1 MKRTMKLASAAVLA
15 STAFAGAAFAGS
27 LSEPVIE
34 PVMTAPVPAPN
45 LGGDWTGFYT
55 GLQLGYADAETDG
68 GVADLDGDNG
78 SYGFHAGY
86 NYDFGR
92 FVLGGELDYDK
103 TDIDLDNAAGTTIG
117 TVDSVARAK
126 IKGGYDLGNTL
137 VYATG
142 GYARADTSMG
152 DEDGS
157 FYGIGMDYKITEQY
171 SVGAELLEH
180 KFDDVGGVSGA
191 DADVTTF
198 NVRGSYRF

>member
-1 MKRTMKLASAAVLA
+1 MKLASAAVLA
-15 STAFAGAAFAGS
+15 SSAFAGAAFAGS

-55 GLQLGYADAETDG
+55 GLQLGYSEADTNF
-68 GVADLDGDNG
+68 GVDGDNG

-103 TDIDLDNAAGTTIG
+103 TDIDLDDAAGVTQGSI
-117 TVDSVARAK
+117 DSVARAK

-137 VYATG
+137 IYATG
-142 GYARADTSMG
+142 GYARADTSIG
-152 DEDGS
+152 DEDGA

>member
-1 MKRTMKLASAAVLA
+1 MKRTMKLASAAFLA

-34 PVMTAPVPAPN
+34 PVMTAPVAAPN

-55 GLQLGYADAETDG
+55 GLQLGYSEADTNF
-68 GVADLDGDNG
+68 GVDGDNG

-103 TDIDLDNAAGTTIG
+103 TDIDLDDAAGVTQGSI
-117 TVDSVARAK
+117 DSVARAK

-137 VYATG
+137 IYATG
-142 GYARADTSMG
+142 GYARADTSIG
-152 DEDGS
+152 DEDGA

>member
-55 GLQLGYADAETDG
+55 GLQLGYSEADTNF
-68 GVADLDGDNG
+68 GVDGDNG

-103 TDIDLDNAAGTTIG
+103 KDIDLDDAAGVTQGSI
-117 TVDSVARAK
+117 DSVARAK

>member
-15 STAFAGAAFAGS
+15 SSAFAGAAFAGS

-55 GLQLGYADAETDG
+55 GLQLGYSEADTNF
-68 GVADLDGDNG
+68 GVDGDNG

-103 TDIDLDNAAGTTIG
+103 TDIDLDDAAGVTQGSI
-117 TVDSVARAK
+117 DSVARAK

-137 VYATG
+137 IYATG
-142 GYARADTSMG
+142 GYARADTSIG
-152 DEDGS
+152 DEDGA

-191 DADVTTF
+191 DADVTDRKS
-198 NVRGSYRF
+198 VV

>member
-1 MKRTMKLASAAVLA
+1 
-15 STAFAGAAFAGS
+15 GAAFAGS

-55 GLQLGYADAETDG
+55 GLQLGYSEADTNF
-68 GVADLDGDNG
+68 GVDGDNG

-103 TDIDLDNAAGTTIG
+103 TDIDLDDAAGVTQGSI
-117 TVDSVARAK
+117 DSVARAK

-137 VYATG
+137 IYATG
-142 GYARADTSMG
+142 GYARADTSIG
-152 DEDGS
+152 DEDGA

>member
-1 MKRTMKLASAAVLA
+1 MKRTMKLASAAFLA

-55 GLQLGYADAETDG
+55 GLQLGYSEADTNF
-68 GVADLDGDNG
+68 GVDGDNG

-103 TDIDLDNAAGTTIG
+103 TDIDLDDAAGVTQGSI
-117 TVDSVARAK
+117 DSVARAK

-137 VYATG
+137 IYATG
-142 GYARADTSMG
+142 GYARADTSIG
-152 DEDGS
+152 DEDGA

>member
-15 STAFAGAAFAGS
+15 PTAFAGATYAGS
-27 LSEPVIE
+27 LAEPVVE
-34 PVMTAPVPAPN
+34 PVMTAPVPAPD

-55 GLQLGYADAETDG
+55 GLQLGYSDAEVDNG
-68 GVADLDGDNG
+68 LEGDNG

-103 TDIDLDNAAGTTIG
+103 TDIDLNDAAGVTQGSI
-117 TVDSVARAK
+117 DSVARAK
-126 IKGGYDLGNTL
+126 IKGGYDLGSTL
-137 VYATG
+137 IYATG
-142 GYARADTSMG
+142 GYARADTTMG
-152 DEDGS
+152 DEDGA
-157 FYGIGMDYKITEQY
+157 FYGVGMDYKITEQY

-180 KFDDVGGVSGA
+180 KFNDVSGVSGN

-198 NVRGSYRF
+198 NIRGSYRF